1 MEERAKLSTERGIGS
16 TREASEPRY
25 RELVESLPQL
35 VWTCSPD
42 GVAEYANRQLLAY
55 HGVSEEQFLSDGW
68 CSWVHP
74 DDREE
79 SRHAFRTALSERLEY
94 HTEHRLRRHDGQYR
108 WFDVRTVPLCTE
120 DGTLVRWLSSSTDID
135 DARQVREALRAT
147 QERLETMA
155 AATPEML
162 HSFRIYPDGRCSY
175 PYVSPA
181 FVRLYGG
188 TAEELARDAH
198 HLFDMNHP
206 DDIPSLQAAVAAS
219 VRTMSPWRA
228 EWRANIPGRGLV
240 WLEGHSMPVKEADGS
255 ITWHGSLS
263 DVTERKEREARL
275 RESEL
280 ELSKSNERFHD
291 IADSLNHVFWV
302 FETEPEAHVA
312 YVSPAFTRL
321 WGHTAEE
328 LYRSPRLWHDRIHP
342 EDRRRV
348 VDAFDR
354 WHASAAE
361 NPAIAIEYRIQRPE
375 GSIHWIRDVGRAQV
389 DASGRLVRAS
399 GIAEDITAQK
409 LAELALRRERE
420 VLEERVA
427 QRTDELEAA
436 NRELE
441 AFSYSVSHDL
451 RAPLRIVNGF
461 ADALLE
467 DFGHGLP
474 PEALRYIGNLRE
486 GGRRMSELIGNLLS
500 FSQLGRRSIERI
512 PVDVHAMVEECLAE
526 LGQATR
532 GGALVT
538 VSELAPCSGDGALL
552 KQVFL
557 NLLSNAF
564 KYSRNRS
571 PARVEVGCREN
582 QAGETVYFVRDN
594 GTGFDMSYAHRLFQV
609 FQRLHREQEFEGTG
623 VGLAIVKRIVSSHG
637 GRVWAEAVPESGATF
652 SFTLGPAAS

>member
-1 MEERAKLSTERGIGS
+1 MDERPDLSFEREV
-16 TREASEPRY
+16 REPRY

-42 GVAEYANRQLLAY
+42 GAAEYANRQLLAY
-55 HGVSEEQFLSDGW
+55 HGVSEEQFLRKGW

-74 DDREE
+74 DEVDA
-79 SRHAFRTALSERLEY
+79 SRHAFRTGLAVGYEY
-94 HTEHRLRRHDGQYR
+94 RTEHRLRRHDGQYR
-108 WFDVRTVPLCTE
+108 WFDVRTVPLCRE

-175 PYVSPA
+175 PYASPA
-181 FVRLYGG
+181 FVRLYGCS
-188 TAEELARDAH
+188 AEELARDAH

-206 DDIPSLQAAVAAS
+206 DDIPGLQKAVEAS

-228 EWRANIPGRGLV
+228 EWRANVPGRGLV

-302 FETEPEAHVA
+302 FETEPVAHVA

-328 LYRSPRLWHDRIHP
+328 LYRSPRLWHERIHP
-342 EDRRRV
+342 EDRARV
-348 VDAFDR
+348 VDAFDH
-354 WHASAAE
+354 WHAE
-361 NPAIAIEYRIQRPE
+361 PALHPTIAIEYRILRPE
-375 GSIHWIRDVGRAQV
+375 GTVSWIRDVGRAQV
-389 DASGRLVRAS
+389 DADGRLLRAS

-409 LAELALRRERE
+409 LAEQALRRERE
-420 VLEERVA
+420 VLEDRVA
-427 QRTDELEAA
+427 QRTAELEAA

-467 DFGHGLP
+467 DFGHGLQ

-500 FSQLGRRSIERI
+500 FSQLGRRSIERA

-526 LGQATR
+526 LGLATR
-532 GGALVT
+532 GGAFVT
-538 VSELAPCSGDGALL
+538 VGELASCSGDGALL

-564 KYSRNRS
+564 KYSRNRT
-571 PARVEVGCREN
+571 PARVEVGCHEN
-582 QAGETVYFVRDN
+582 QAGEIVYFVRDN
-594 GTGFDMSYAHRLFQV
+594 GTGFDMSYAHRLFHV

-637 GRVWAEAVPESGATF
+637 GRVWAEAEPESGATF